1 MSDCKP
7 DKEYLDD
14 SSPNKTDHTCKTC
27 MDGADCSKPTTFS
40 SLRPLPGY
48 RGYSWASNE
57 SLFAKCPYPEAC
69 VNGACDTEAGYE
81 GDDSIAP
88 LCGVCREGFAMES
101 SGCVKCTNEY
111 VGTKIA
117 IAGVCAV
124 LITCIY
130 VVILRRRVRK
140 LFRHYVALWRD
151 AVMLVKVVITF
162 GQVAG
167 SMPQLYTV
175 RLPTLYLAWL
185 DSLDFLQLNFMSM
198 LGVTCVPG
206 GSSYELRFIMPV
218 SCLSLL
224 FFACT
229 CRYFVRKRLLK
240 KRFTSNVDVANMRR
254 AAGHIFSMMDSD
266 LSGTLDEKE
275 LSVVIKQLSPDAKTP
290 ESSLREAR
298 LLAEKYGTRNQST
311 DGSGEIYEVDSKGFL
326 NALSDSGTLDT
337 SNTKALNWILQVEQ
351 DQLKSSFKTI
361 IINVLLLFHAPISKV
376 CMLMS
381 FLSRQGVLC

>member
-1 MSDCKP
+1 
-7 DKEYLDD
+7 
-14 SSPNKTDHTCKTC
+14 
-27 MDGADCSKPTTFS
+27 MDGADCSKPTTLS
-40 SLRPLPGY
+40 SLRPLPGF
-48 RGYSWASNE
+48 RSYSWASNE
-57 SLFAKCPYPEAC
+57 SLFAKCPYPKAC
-69 VNGACDTEAGYE
+69 VNGTCDTEAGYE
-81 GDDSIAP
+81 EDDSIAP

-101 SGCVKCTNEY
+101 SGCVKCTDGY

-117 IAGVCAV
+117 TVGVCAV

-140 LFRHYVALWRD
+140 LTRHYGALWRD

-175 RLPTLYLAWL
+175 RLPTLYVAWL

-240 KRFTSNVDVANMRR
+240 KQFTSNVDVANMRR

-290 ESSLREAR
+290 ESLLREAR

-326 NALSDSGTLDT
+326 NALLDSGTLDT

-376 CMLMS
+376 GIC
-381 FLSRQGVLC
+381 